1 MVNIYLAYKCAEGK
15 EEVRNQIA
23 EGKRKISVGRG
34 ERRSQ
39 KSDSRR
45 EKEDISRQRSE
56 RRKNQKL

>member
-1 MVNIYLAYKCAEGK
+1 MSDI
-15 EEVRNQIA
+15 RNQIA
-23 EGKRKISVGRG
+23 EEKRKISVDRG